1 MKLLGI
7 ILITLSCNRI
17 PFISK
22 EETPTKLPSR
32 QHPLDEHCT
41 TTESED
47 GCSII
52 ICYYGENG
60 VSMMHNPNCR
70 KHSPILHNPLPKK

>member
-22 EETPTKLPSR
+22 EEEPKKIPSTQHNFDGNYCITP
-32 QHPLDEHCT
+32 
-41 TTESED
+41 ESED

-52 ICYYGENG
+52 ICYHGENG
-60 VSMMHNPNCR
+60 VAMMHNPNCE
-70 KHSPILHNPLPKK
+70 KHPAAHVKK